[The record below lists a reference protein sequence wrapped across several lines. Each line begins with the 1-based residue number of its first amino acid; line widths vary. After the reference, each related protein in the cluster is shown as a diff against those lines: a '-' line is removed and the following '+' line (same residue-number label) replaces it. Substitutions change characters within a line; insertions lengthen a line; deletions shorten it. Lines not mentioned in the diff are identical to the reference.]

1 MQAVK
6 GYLSNG
12 RFTPIGEVSLPN
24 NAEVV
29 LVFVEAS
36 ELFAQHTDATQK
48 SKRQLGFLKDKLP
61 SLPESF
67 FDPLPEEDLQAWGL

>member
-12 RFTPIGEVSLPN
+12 RFTPIGEVFLPN
-24 NAEVV
+24 HAEVV
-29 LVFVEAS
+29 LVFAS
-36 ELFAQHTDATQK
+36 EPLVQHTAATQK

-61 SLPESF
+61 PLPESF